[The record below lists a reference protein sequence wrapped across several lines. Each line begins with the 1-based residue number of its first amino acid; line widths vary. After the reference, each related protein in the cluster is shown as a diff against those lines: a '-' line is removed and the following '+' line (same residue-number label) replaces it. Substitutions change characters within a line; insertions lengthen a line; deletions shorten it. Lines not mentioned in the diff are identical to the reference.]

1 MTASLTDVHR
11 RLLTILL
18 PAAGLL
24 AVTSL
29 SGCSTSSNNNDV
41 AAQVNANE
49 LSPDELTELVTV
61 VGTPNPTTG
70 TVDPTSGDNVRGAI
84 QFWVQVEVVTA
95 ALETAGTPVTDAQS
109 ADARTQLEGQLPNV
123 EDLSTSTVDTL
134 VAFLAL
140 RPIVGAQADQ
150 AAFVTN
156 AAEAADVYVDP
167 RFGTFDP
174 VAGLVTPLGAAPAE
188 FLPTDTLPTDTVPTS
203 TTG

>member
-18 PAAGLL
+18 PAAGL
-24 AVTSL
+24 AGRHFVERVS
-29 SGCSTSSNNNDV
+29 STSSNNNDV
-41 AAQVNANE
+41 AAQVNENE

-123 EDLSTSTVDTL
+123 EDLSTSTVDTTRGL
-134 VAFLAL
+134 S
-140 RPIVGAQADQ
+140 RPAPDRRGAGRR
-150 AAFVTN
+150 
-156 AAEAADVYVDP
+156 EP
-167 RFGTFDP
+167 R
-174 VAGLVTPLGAAPAE
+174 
-188 FLPTDTLPTDTVPTS
+188 S
-203 TTG
+203 